1 MTSEAPTPPRA
12 PAYPILDRPAT
23 GRALGAYTGDR
34 TVPWLLDRWRTDRP
48 DKAFLVWEP
57 HTGAGAQRWT
67 YAEFGAAVDRLAA
80 GLQARGIAPGDR
92 VVLLMD
98 NCPDFLVGWAAI
110 VSAGAVAVCLNT
122 RSSADELA
130 YYDRHCAPR
139 AALAGTG
146 LVETARD
153 AMPGLEWLAAS
164 GGTDSLVVP
173 AAASPAPTGTTCA
186 LGELSGTGVA
196 PAPVSVDPLAPA
208 SIQYTSGTTARPK
221 AVVWTHANCLWAAQV
236 NSAHAGLRGTDVGLI
251 TLPLF
256 HTNALGYSFLGLL
269 WVGATAVLTPKFS
282 ASRFW
287 DVSLRHRC
295 TWASVVSFMLR
306 ALAGAPVP
314 PDHTYRHWSG
324 SAAQRSVSGRIRT
337 TGWFGMTETVSHPV
351 VSELA
356 HPDPDGTM
364 GRAAPEY
371 AVAVVG
377 ADGRPVEP
385 GTVGELWVRGTP
397 GVSLFA
403 GYLHD
408 DDATRAAFTADG
420 WFRTGDRVRQD
431 RSGQYWFVERSKDML
446 KVGGENVAAAEVE
459 RVVATVPGV
468 REVAVVAKPDRML
481 GDVPVAF
488 VIADGAAPGDLPAE
502 IDRVCAE
509 LLSDFKRPRQ
519 IHLVPEFPRATLNKV
534 AKAKLRHWLLEPPAE
549 ARKTWTWV

>member
-1 MTSEAPTPPRA
+1 MTTETRMPAHA
-12 PAYPILDRPAT
+12 PAYPILDGPAPDLAVRAST
-23 GRALGAYTGDR
+23 GSR

-48 DKAFLVWEP
+48 ETTFLIWEP
-57 HTGAGAQRWT
+57 HTGAEAQRWS
-67 YAEFGAAVDRLAA
+67 YAEFAAAVDRLAA

-110 VSAGAVAVCLNT
+110 VSTGAVAVCLNT

-139 AALAGTG
+139 AALIGTRSA
-146 LVETARD
+146 EAARA
-153 AMPGLEWLAAS
+153 AMPGLEWIATTGGTETLEAAAPGGTVPERAS
-164 GGTDSLVVP
+164 GSL
-173 AAASPAPTGTTCA
+173 GA
-186 LGELSGTGVA
+186 LGRAAGAL
-196 PAPVSVDPLAPA
+196 APVSIDPLAPA

-221 AVVWTHANCLWAAQV
+221 AVVWTHANCLWAARV
-236 NSAHAGLRGTDVGLI
+236 NAAHAGLRGTDVGLI

-269 WVGATAVLTPKFS
+269 WVGATVVLTPKFS

-306 ALAGAPVP
+306 ALDGAPVP
-314 PDHTYRHWSG
+314 AGHTYRHWSG
-324 SAAQRSVSGRIRT
+324 SATQHSVADGIRM

-364 GRAAPEY
+364 GRPAPEY

-377 ADGRPVEP
+377 DDGRPVEP
-385 GTVGELWVRGTP
+385 GTVGDLWVRGTP

-403 GYLHD
+403 GYLHN
-408 DDATRAAFTADG
+408 DDATREAFTADG

-431 RSGQYWFVERSKDML
+431 RSGQLWFVERSKDML
-446 KVGGENVAAAEVE
+446 KVGGENVAAAEIE
-459 RVVATVPGV
+459 RVLAAVPGV
-468 REVAVVAKPDRML
+468 REAAVVAKPDPML

-488 VIADGAAPGDLPAE
+488 VIPDGAAPDGLPADIE
-502 IDRVCAE
+502 RACAE
-509 LLSDFKRPRQ
+509 LLSDFKRPREV
-519 IHLVPEFPRATLNKV
+519 HLVPEFPRATLNKV
-534 AKAKLRHWLLEPPAE
+534 AKAKLRHWLLEPSTE